1 MAIGEINTRS
11 GFFVLFSSIFATEI
25 ESGMELRQLKYFV
38 KVAELLSFSKA
49 AKALFITQSTLSQ
62 QIKQLEDELDM
73 ALFFRNNHKVSLTEA
88 GETFLEGA
96 KKTLAEADD
105 NKAKIMDLAQG
116 HRGVL
121 NIGVTYS
128 FGSILTESVLA
139 FKKEYPD
146 VTLNICYKNVMEL
159 MELVSDGELDFAL
172 SFRSSEKY
180 DNVESHILFDN
191 KLSIIVREDHPLTR
205 KEVVRLAD
213 LEEYDLVLPSIGL
226 QARSTF
232 DTIIA
237 ERNLNLKVAME
248 ANEVNTILNILRR
261 SNYVTVLSETVILEH
276 NGLVTIDIDDAECNM
291 EGCLHFCA
299 NRYRKRSTEEFIRLL
314 SDTKALRRSRLW
326 L

>member
-1 MAIGEINTRS
+1 
-11 GFFVLFSSIFATEI
+11 
-25 ESGMELRQLKYFV
+25 MELRQLKYFV

-49 AKALFITQSTLSQ
+49 AKALYITQSTLSQ

-105 NKAKIMDLAQG
+105 NKAKILDLAQG

-128 FGSILTESVLA
+128 FGSILTESVLT
-139 FKKEYPD
+139 FKKEFPD
-146 VTLNICYKNVMEL
+146 VILNICYKNMMEL

-191 KLSIIVREDHPLTR
+191 KLCIIVRENHPLTR
-205 KEVVRLAD
+205 KESVRLAD
-213 LEEYDLVLPSIGL
+213 LEEYELVLPGIGL

-232 DTIIA
+232 DNIIA
-237 ERNLNLKVAME
+237 ERKLNLKVTME
-248 ANEVNTILNILRR
+248 ANEVNTILNLLPR
-261 SNYVTVLSETVILEH
+261 SNYVTVLSETVVLEH
-276 NGLVTIDIDDAECNM
+276 DNLVTIDISDAECNM

>member
-1 MAIGEINTRS
+1 
-11 GFFVLFSSIFATEI
+11 
-25 ESGMELRQLKYFV
+25 MELRQLKYFV
-38 KVAELLSFSKA
+38 KTAELLSFSKA
-49 AKALFITQSTLSQ
+49 AKALYITQSTLSQ

-73 ALFFRNNHKVSLTEA
+73 ALFFRNNHKVALTEA

-116 HRGVL
+116 CRGVL

-146 VTLNICYKNVMEL
+146 VILNICYKNVLEL

-205 KEVVRLAD
+205 KELVRLAD
-213 LEEYDLVLPSIGL
+213 LEDYDLILPSLGL

-232 DTIIA
+232 DSIIA

>member
-1 MAIGEINTRS
+1 
-11 GFFVLFSSIFATEI
+11 
-25 ESGMELRQLKYFV
+25 MELRQLKYFV

-49 AKALFITQSTLSQ
+49 AKALYITQSTLSQ

-105 NKAKIMDLAQG
+105 NKAKILDLAQG

-128 FGSILTESVLA
+128 FGSILTESVLT
-139 FKKEYPD
+139 FKKEFPD
-146 VTLNICYKNVMEL
+146 VILNICYKNMMEL
-159 MELVSDGELDFAL
+159 MELVSNGELDFAL

-191 KLSIIVREDHPLTR
+191 KLCIIVRENHPLTR
-205 KEVVRLAD
+205 KESVRLAD
-213 LEEYDLVLPSIGL
+213 LEEYELVLPGIGL

-232 DTIIA
+232 DNIIA
-237 ERNLNLKVAME
+237 ERKLNLKVTME
-248 ANEVNTILNILRR
+248 ANEVNTILNLLPR
-261 SNYVTVLSETVILEH
+261 SNYVTVLSETVVLEH
-276 NGLVTIDIDDAECNM
+276 DNLVTIDISDAECNM

>member
-1 MAIGEINTRS
+1 
-11 GFFVLFSSIFATEI
+11 
-25 ESGMELRQLKYFV
+25 MELRQLKYFV

-49 AKALFITQSTLSQ
+49 AKALYITQSTLSQ

-73 ALFFRNNHKVSLTEA
+73 ALFFRNNHKVTLTEA

-105 NKAKIMDLAQG
+105 NKAKIMDLALG

-128 FGSILTESVLA
+128 FGSILTETVLA
-139 FKKEYPD
+139 FKKEFPD
-146 VTLNICYKNVMEL
+146 VQLNICYRNVMEL

-180 DNVESHILFDN
+180 ESVESHILFDN
-191 KLSIIVREDHPLTR
+191 KLCIVVREDHPLTR
-205 KEVVRLAD
+205 KSIVRLAD
-213 LEEYDLVLPSIGL
+213 LEDYEVILPSIGL
-226 QARSTF
+226 QARNAF

-237 ERNLNLKVAME
+237 ERNLNLKVAIE
-248 ANEVNTILNILRR
+248 ANEVNTILNLLRK
-261 SNYVTVLSETVILEH
+261 SNYITVLSETVVLEH
-276 NGLVTIDIDDAECNM
+276 SGLVTVEIDDAECSM

-314 SDTKALRRSRLW
+314 SETKALRRSRMW

>member
-1 MAIGEINTRS
+1 
-11 GFFVLFSSIFATEI
+11 
-25 ESGMELRQLKYFV
+25 MELRQLKYFV

-49 AKALFITQSTLSQ
+49 AKALYITQSTLSQ

-105 NKAKIMDLAQG
+105 NKAKILDLAQG

-128 FGSILTESVLA
+128 FGSILTESVLT
-139 FKKEYPD
+139 FKKEFPD
-146 VTLNICYKNVMEL
+146 VILNLCYKNMMEL

-191 KLSIIVREDHPLTR
+191 KLCIIVRENHPLTR
-205 KEVVRLAD
+205 KESVRLAD
-213 LEEYDLVLPSIGL
+213 LEEYELVLPGIGL

-232 DTIIA
+232 DNIIA
-237 ERNLNLKVAME
+237 ERKLNLKVTME
-248 ANEVNTILNILRR
+248 ANEVNTILNLLPR
-261 SNYVTVLSETVILEH
+261 SNYVTVLSETVVLEH
-276 NGLVTIDIDDAECNM
+276 DNLVTIDISDAECNM

>member
-1 MAIGEINTRS
+1 
-11 GFFVLFSSIFATEI
+11 
-25 ESGMELRQLKYFV
+25 MELRQLKYFV

-49 AKALFITQSTLSQ
+49 AKELYITQSTLSQ

-73 ALFFRNNHKVSLTEA
+73 ALFFRNNHKVTLTEA

-105 NKAKIMDLAQG
+105 NKAKIMDLALG

-128 FGSILTESVLA
+128 FGSILTETVLA
-139 FKKEYPD
+139 FKKEFPD
-146 VTLNICYKNVMEL
+146 VQLNICYRNVMEL

-180 DNVESHILFDN
+180 ESVESHILFDN
-191 KLSIIVREDHPLTR
+191 KLCIVVREDHPLTR
-205 KEVVRLAD
+205 KSIVRLAD
-213 LEEYDLVLPSIGL
+213 LEDYEVILPSIGL
-226 QARSTF
+226 QARNAF

-237 ERNLNLKVAME
+237 ERNLNLKVAIE
-248 ANEVNTILNILRR
+248 ANEVNTILNLLRK
-261 SNYVTVLSETVILEH
+261 SNYITVLSETVVLEH
-276 NGLVTIDIDDAECNM
+276 SGLVTVEIDDAECSM

-299 NRYRKRSTEEFIRLL
+299 NRFRKRSTEEFIRLL
-314 SDTKALRRSRLW
+314 SETKALRRSRMW

>member
-1 MAIGEINTRS
+1 
-11 GFFVLFSSIFATEI
+11 
-25 ESGMELRQLKYFV
+25 MELRQLKYFV

-49 AKALFITQSTLSQ
+49 AKALYITQSTLSQ

-105 NKAKIMDLAQG
+105 NKAKILDLAQG

-128 FGSILTESVLA
+128 FGSILTESVLT
-139 FKKEYPD
+139 FKKEFPD
-146 VTLNICYKNVMEL
+146 VILNICYKNMMEL

-180 DNVESHILFDN
+180 ENVESHILFDN
-191 KLSIIVREDHPLTR
+191 RLCIIVRENHPLTR
-205 KEVVRLAD
+205 KESVRLAD
-213 LEEYDLVLPSIGL
+213 LEEYELVLPGIGL

-232 DTIIA
+232 DNIIA
-237 ERNLNLKVAME
+237 DRNLNLKVTME
-248 ANEVNTILNILRR
+248 ANEVNTILNLLPR
-261 SNYVTVLSETVILEH
+261 SNYVTVLSETVVLEH
-276 NGLVTIDIDDAECNM
+276 DNLVTIDISDAECNM

-326 L
+326 I

>member
-1 MAIGEINTRS
+1 MLKRI
-11 GFFVLFSSIFATEI
+11 
-25 ESGMELRQLKYFV
+25 GMELRQLRYFV

-49 AKALFITQSTLSQ
+49 SKVLYITQSTLSQ

-96 KKTLAEADD
+96 KRLLAEADD
-105 NKAKIMDLAQG
+105 NKAKMVDLALG
-116 HRGVL
+116 HSGTL

-139 FKKEYPD
+139 FKKDYPD
-146 VTLNICYKNVMEL
+146 VILNICYKNVAEL
-159 MELVSDGELDFAL
+159 MELVSEGELDFAL
-172 SFRSSEKY
+172 SFRSSDKY
-180 DNVESHILFDN
+180 DNIESHILFDN
-191 KLSIIVREDHPLTR
+191 KLCVIVRDEHPLVR
-205 KEVVRLAD
+205 KQTVRLAD
-213 LEEYDLVLPSIGL
+213 LEEYELVLPSHGL

-232 DTIIA
+232 DEIIA
-237 ERNLNLKVAME
+237 GRNLNLKVSME
-248 ANEVNTILNILRR
+248 SNEVNAILNILHK
-261 SNYVTVLSETVILEH
+261 SNYVSVLSETVLLEH
-276 NGLVTIDIDDAECNM
+276 DGLTAIYIDDAQCNM

-314 SDTKALRRSRLW
+314 SDTKALRRSQLW

>member
-1 MAIGEINTRS
+1 
-11 GFFVLFSSIFATEI
+11 
-25 ESGMELRQLKYFV
+25 MELRQLKYFV
-38 KVAELLSFSKA
+38 KTAELLSFSKA

-105 NKAKIMDLAQG
+105 NKAKIMDLANG

-205 KEVVRLAD
+205 KEFVRLAD
-213 LEEYDLVLPSIGL
+213 PEEYDLILPSIGL

-232 DTIIA
+232 ESIIA
-237 ERNLNLKVAME
+237 DRNLNLKVAME

>member
-1 MAIGEINTRS
+1 
-11 GFFVLFSSIFATEI
+11 
-25 ESGMELRQLKYFV
+25 MELRQLKYFV

-49 AKALFITQSTLSQ
+49 AKELYITQSTLSQ

-73 ALFFRNNHKVSLTEA
+73 ALFFRNNHKVTLTEA

-105 NKAKIMDLAQG
+105 NKAKIMDLALG

-128 FGSILTESVLA
+128 FGSILTETVLA
-139 FKKEYPD
+139 FKKEFPD
-146 VTLNICYKNVMEL
+146 VQLNICYRNVMEL
-159 MELVSDGELDFAL
+159 MELVSEGELDFAL

-180 DNVESHILFDN
+180 ESVESHILFDN
-191 KLSIIVREDHPLTR
+191 KLCIVVREDHPLTR
-205 KEVVRLAD
+205 KSIVRLAD
-213 LEEYDLVLPSIGL
+213 LEEYEVILPSIGL
-226 QARSTF
+226 QARNAF

-237 ERNLNLKVAME
+237 ERNLNLKVAIE
-248 ANEVNTILNILRR
+248 ANEVNTILNLLRK
-261 SNYVTVLSETVILEH
+261 SNYITVLSETVVLEH
-276 NGLVTIDIDDAECNM
+276 SGLVTVEIDDAECSM

-314 SDTKALRRSRLW
+314 SETKALRRSRMW

>member
-1 MAIGEINTRS
+1 
-11 GFFVLFSSIFATEI
+11 
-25 ESGMELRQLKYFV
+25 MELRQLKYFV
-38 KVAELLSFSKA
+38 KTAELLSFSKA
-49 AKALFITQSTLSQ
+49 AKALYITQSTLSQ

-73 ALFFRNNHKVSLTEA
+73 ALFFRNNHKVTLTEA

-116 HRGVL
+116 CRGVL

-128 FGSILTESVLA
+128 FGSILTESVLT

-146 VTLNICYKNVMEL
+146 VILNICYKNVLEL

-172 SFRSSEKY
+172 SFRSLEKY

-205 KEVVRLAD
+205 KELVRLAD
-213 LEEYDLVLPSIGL
+213 LEDYDLILPSLGL

-232 DTIIA
+232 DSIIA

-276 NGLVTIDIDDAECNM
+276 SGLVTIDIDDAECSM

>member
-1 MAIGEINTRS
+1 M
-11 GFFVLFSSIFATEI
+11 
-25 ESGMELRQLKYFV
+25 KYFV

-49 AKALFITQSTLSQ
+49 AKELYITQSTLSQ

-73 ALFFRNNHKVSLTEA
+73 ALFFRNNHKVTLTEA

-105 NKAKIMDLAQG
+105 NKAKIMDLALG

-128 FGSILTESVLA
+128 FGSILTETVLA
-139 FKKEYPD
+139 FKKEFPD
-146 VTLNICYKNVMEL
+146 VQLNICYRNVMEL

-180 DNVESHILFDN
+180 ESVESHILFDN
-191 KLSIIVREDHPLTR
+191 KLCIVVREDHPLTR
-205 KEVVRLAD
+205 KSIVRLAD
-213 LEEYDLVLPSIGL
+213 LEDYEVILPSIGL
-226 QARSTF
+226 QARNAF

-237 ERNLNLKVAME
+237 ERNLNLKVAIE
-248 ANEVNTILNILRR
+248 ANEVNTILNLLRK
-261 SNYVTVLSETVILEH
+261 SNYITVLSETVVLEH
-276 NGLVTIDIDDAECNM
+276 SGLVTVEIDDAECSM
-291 EGCLHFCA
+291 EGCLHLCA

-314 SDTKALRRSRLW
+314 SETKALRRSRMW

>member
-1 MAIGEINTRS
+1 
-11 GFFVLFSSIFATEI
+11 
-25 ESGMELRQLKYFV
+25 MELRQLKYFV

-49 AKALFITQSTLSQ
+49 AKELYITQSTLSQ

-73 ALFFRNNHKVSLTEA
+73 ALFFRNNHKVTLTEA

-105 NKAKIMDLAQG
+105 NKAKIMDLALG

-128 FGSILTESVLA
+128 FGSNLTETVLA
-139 FKKEYPD
+139 FKKEFPD
-146 VTLNICYKNVMEL
+146 VQLNICYRNVMEL

-180 DNVESHILFDN
+180 ESVESHILFDN
-191 KLSIIVREDHPLTR
+191 KLCIVVREDHPLTR
-205 KEVVRLAD
+205 KSIVRLAD
-213 LEEYDLVLPSIGL
+213 LEDYEVILPSIGL
-226 QARSTF
+226 QARNAF

-237 ERNLNLKVAME
+237 ERNLNQKVAIE
-248 ANEVNTILNILRR
+248 ANEVNTILNLLRK
-261 SNYVTVLSETVILEH
+261 SNYITVLSETVVLEH
-276 NGLVTIDIDDAECNM
+276 SGLVTVEIEDAECSM

-299 NRYRKRSTEEFIRLL
+299 NRYRKPSTEEFIRLL
-314 SDTKALRRSRLW
+314 SETKALRRSRMW